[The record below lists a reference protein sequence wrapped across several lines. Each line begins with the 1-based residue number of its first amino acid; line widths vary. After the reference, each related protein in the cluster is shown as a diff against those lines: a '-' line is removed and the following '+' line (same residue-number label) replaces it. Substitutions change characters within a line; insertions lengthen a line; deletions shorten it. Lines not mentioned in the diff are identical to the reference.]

1 MASTSLHREYK
12 FSILVPAADYYAQ
25 AGAGEKVLLQGVVD
39 CWFETLEGITVV
51 DFKTDRVTE
60 QTVLARA
67 EEYRPQ
73 LMAYSRALEEVTGR
87 RIVRRVLWFF
97 RLDRAVEV

>member
-1 MASTSLHREYK
+1 M
-12 FSILVPAADYYAQ
+12 
-25 AGAGEKVLLQGVVD
+25 
-39 CWFETLEGITVV
+39 V